1 MPSNKLEVV
10 HPLVVVGA
18 GPVGLT
24 AALAARHHQL
34 PVLIIEAEPEDRTR
48 PGSRATYLFQET
60 LDLFEGI
67 ADGVTAPIVEQ
78 SNNWESLRTTYSG
91 REIYFKSFP
100 PSRPG
105 KFGAAISQRESEQI
119 LLKRCYEE
127 GVEFRWNTSITDV
140 HTTPDRVTL
149 TLDDGSKLEAA
160 YVIAAD
166 GARSAVRR
174 ALGIELDGDR
184 SESSFVI
191 VDVAEDPA
199 DPLER
204 TRSFHYRHP
213 AVGGRNVLMIPF
225 AGGWRIDLECRR
237 GEDVTPWQ
245 EEPLLSRWVTA
256 VAGPRRASRITWVS
270 TYRFNRS
277 VATTYTDRHA
287 RVLLTG
293 EAAHVFPPFGGGRGL
308 NSGVPDAIFA
318 VEAIAKA
325 LNDPAS
331 AQRVIRAVAAERRL
345 AGIANRDAASSALV
359 HMEARTLLLR
369 LQQRLA
375 ALLAPRFRRPGE
387 WLDRAPMGPNQPVSA
402 RSRF

>member
-1 MPSNKLEVV
+1 MPNDKLHVI

-34 PVLIIEAEPEDRTR
+34 PVLIVEAEPEDRTR

-60 LDLFEGI
+60 LDLLESV
-67 ADGVTAPIVEQ
+67 ADGVTAPITEQ
-78 SNNWESLRTTYSG
+78 ANNWESLRTTYSG
-91 REIYFKSFP
+91 RQVYFKRFP
-100 PSRPG
+100 PCRPG
-105 KFGAAISQRESEQI
+105 KFGAAISQRESEQV
-119 LLKRCYEE
+119 LLKRCHEE
-127 GVEFRWNTSITDV
+127 GVQFRWKTSVTGV
-140 HTTPDRVTL
+140 HTTSDRVTL
-149 TLDDGSKLEAA
+149 TLDDGSRLHAS

-199 DPLER
+199 APLER
-204 TRSFHYRHP
+204 TRSFHYRSP
-213 AVGGRNVLMIPF
+213 AVDGRNVLMVPF
-225 AGGWRIDLECRR
+225 AGGWRIDLECRPD
-237 GEDVTPWQ
+237 EDVRPWQ
-245 EEPLLSRWVTA
+245 EEPLLSQWVAA
-256 VAGPRRASRITWVS
+256 VAGPKYASRISWVS
-270 TYRFNRS
+270 TYRFHRS
-277 VATTYTDRHA
+277 VALSYTDDHA

-293 EAAHVFPPFGGGRGL
+293 EAAHLFPPFGGGRGL
-308 NSGVPDAIFA
+308 NSGVPDAIFG

-325 LNDPAS
+325 LSDPAS
-331 AQRVIRAVAAERRL
+331 ARQIINAVATERRL

-359 HMEARTLLLR
+359 HMEARGRLLR

-375 ALLAPRFRRPGE
+375 ALLARWFRRPGE
-387 WLDRAPMGPNQPVSA
+387 WLDRAPMGPSRPVSA